1 MALKKEIYIDNVF
14 LGDATKASVK
24 KEIESEETPT
34 FQRTIVDNNQNPSVT
49 VEIESIVAG
58 TINQYIALLQK
69 LKYAESKPVTIQLIM
84 ETNGDD
90 GIISEKEFAYR
101 CKISNDEYEV
111 DPVKRTAKK
120 LKFKGESS
128 RKIVNGVEI

>member
-69 LKYAESKPVTIQLIM
+69 LKYAESKPVTIQLII

-120 LKFKGESS
+120 LTFKGESS